1 MGEEASM
8 GRRAEAAEAEFT
20 AYFAARFQRL
30 RGLAYLLCGDWH
42 RADDLAQ
49 LAFVRLASSWHR
61 LRDPEA
67 VDSYVRTCLLRSYL
81 SEQRRAWRRR
91 ESATAEV
98 PEMAGVP
105 DTAEVTADRVTLM
118 RALAQVPPRQRAVL
132 VCRYYEGL
140 DVATTA
146 ALLGCSEGTVKSQT
160 ARGLQG
166 LRRVVGDV
174 QGVAAAND
182 QGELP

>member
-1 MGEEASM
+1 MDEEASM
-8 GRRAEAAEAEFT
+8 GGRAEAAEAEFA

-81 SEQRRAWRRR
+81 SDQRRAWRRR
-91 ESATAEV
+91 ESATAEI
-98 PEMAGVP
+98 PEAAGGP
-105 DTAEVTADRVTLM
+105 DTAELTADRVTVM

-146 ALLGCSEGTVKSQT
+146 ALLGCTEGTVKSQT

-174 QGVAAAND
+174 QGVTAAND
-182 QGELP
+182 QGEVP

>member
-1 MGEEASM
+1 M
-8 GRRAEAAEAEFT
+8 GRRSAAAEAEFS

-61 LRDPEA
+61 LRDPGA
-67 VDSYVRTCLLRSYL
+67 VDAYARTCLLRSYL
-81 SEQRRAWRRR
+81 SDQRRAWRRR

-98 PEMAGVP
+98 PDLAGSP
-105 DTAEVTADRVTLM
+105 DTAEAAADRVTVV

-140 DVATTA
+140 DVAATA

-160 ARGLQG
+160 ARGLDG
-166 LRRVVGDV
+166 LRRVLGDV
-174 QGVAAAND
+174 QGVTPAHD
-182 QGELP
+182 QGERP

>member
-1 MGEEASM
+1 M
-8 GRRAEAAEAEFT
+8 
-20 AYFAARFQRL
+20 
-30 RGLAYLLCGDWH
+30 LCGDWH
-42 RADDLAQ
+42 RADDLTQ

-81 SEQRRAWRRR
+81 SDQRRAWRRR
-91 ESATAEV
+91 EWATAEV
-98 PEMAGVP
+98 PEPGGVP
-105 DTAEVTADRVTLM
+105 DTAEVAADRVTVM
-118 RALAQVPPRQRAVL
+118 RALGQVPPRQRAVL

-160 ARGLQG
+160 ARGLDG
-166 LRRVVGDV
+166 LRRLLGDV
-174 QGVAAAND
+174 HGVAAAND
-182 QGELP
+182 LGELP

>member
-1 MGEEASM
+1 MG
-8 GRRAEAAEAEFT
+8 GRADAAEAEFT

-61 LRDPEA
+61 LREPEA

-81 SEQRRAWRRR
+81 SDQRRAWRRR

-105 DTAEVTADRVTLM
+105 DTAEVTADRVTVL

-160 ARGLQG
+160 ARGLQV
-166 LRRVVGDV
+166 LRRVLGDV
-174 QGVAAAND
+174 SGTASAHD
-182 QGELP
+182 QGEMS

>member
-1 MGEEASM
+1 M
-8 GRRAEAAEAEFT
+8 GRRSGAAEAEFS

-49 LAFVRLASSWHR
+49 TAFVRLASSWHR
-61 LRDPEA
+61 LREPDA
-67 VDSYVRTCLLRSYL
+67 VDAYVRTCLMRSYL
-81 SEQRRAWRRR
+81 SDQRRAWRRR
-91 ESATAEV
+91 ESATAEI
-98 PEMAGVP
+98 PESAGPRDMAE
-105 DTAEVTADRVTLM
+105 TAADRVAVV

-160 ARGLQG
+160 SRGLQG
-166 LRRVVGDV
+166 LKRVLGDV
-174 QGVAAAND
+174 QGVASASD